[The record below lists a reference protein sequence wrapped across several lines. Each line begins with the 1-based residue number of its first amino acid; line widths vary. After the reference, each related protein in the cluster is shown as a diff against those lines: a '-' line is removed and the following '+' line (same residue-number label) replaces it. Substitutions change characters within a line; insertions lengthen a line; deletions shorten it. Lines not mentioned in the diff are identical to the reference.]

1 MKNLLIIILA
11 VGLSTTFISAQTKLG
26 LKLGLNFSNLYG
38 SDVGETS
45 SLLGISGGAYLSY
58 MLSDVL
64 EIQPEVYFS
73 RKGAKEKGV
82 TETETFDYDFALDY
96 IEVPLLLKV
105 SFPIEKLLI
114 RPTIFA
120 GPAISFKTNA
130 KISRVINGYVYD
142 VSYDYIKSTEVS
154 LILGAGMSVPSKHY
168 DWGFDL
174 RYILGLT
181 KIDDSGDNL
190 NAKNNVINFNFYFG
204 TSLF

>member
-1 MKNLLIIILA
+1 MKNLFRIMLVTCLF
-11 VGLSTTFISAQTKLG
+11 TTAISAQTKIG
-26 LKLGLNFSNLYG
+26 LKLGINFSNLYG

-45 SLLGISGGAYLSY
+45 TLSGISAGAYFSY
-58 MLSDVL
+58 KFSNIF
-64 EIQPEVYFS
+64 EIQPEVYYS

-96 IEVPLLLKV
+96 IEVPLLFKV

-114 RPTIFA
+114 RPIVFA
-120 GPAISFKTNA
+120 GPAISFNTNA
-130 KISRVINGYVYD
+130 KISRVINGYAYD
-142 VSYDYIKSTEVS
+142 VNYDYVKSTEVS
-154 LILGAGMSVPSKHY
+154 LILGTGISIPSKHY

-181 KIDDSGDNL
+181 KIDDSGENL
-190 NAKNNVINFNFYFG
+190 NAKNNVINFNIYFG

>member
-1 MKNLLIIILA
+1 MKKLYAIIFIIFLFANLL
-11 VGLSTTFISAQTKLG
+11 SAQTKLG
-26 LKLGLNFSNLYG
+26 LKLGINIANIYG

-45 SLLGISGGAYLSY
+45 PLLGISGGAYFSY
-58 MLSDVL
+58 KLSDVF
-64 EIQPEVYFS
+64 EIQPGVYFS

-82 TETETFDYDFALDY
+82 TDTETFDYDFALDY

-114 RPTIFA
+114 RPIVFA
-120 GPAISFKTNA
+120 GPAISFNTNA
-130 KISRVINGYVYD
+130 KISRVIDGYAYD
-142 VSYDYIKSTEVS
+142 VSYDYIKSTEFS
-154 LILGAGMSVPSKHY
+154 FILGAGVSIPSKHY

-181 KIDDSGDNL
+181 QIDDSGENL
-190 NAKNNVINFNFYFG
+190 SAKNNVINFNLYFG